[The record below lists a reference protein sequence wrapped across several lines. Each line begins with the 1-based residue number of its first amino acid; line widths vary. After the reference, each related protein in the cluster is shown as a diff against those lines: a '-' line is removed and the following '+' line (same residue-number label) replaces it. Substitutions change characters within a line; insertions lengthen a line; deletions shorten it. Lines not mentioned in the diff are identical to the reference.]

1 MPRCVR
7 GLVREFATVVSVGE
21 ESSRCSRLREG
32 GENAGKRPNLGD
44 AACGGTIRGLVV
56 WSGTLTSFL
65 RYSQPVVS
73 GKGVGM
79 NRVRAVI
86 VLILLI
92 MLAVTLGGAFWTRGV
107 MTYLPFLQARKG
119 NWTGAYVPHGIVDQ
133 RPWQTAATLG
143 ALAQSAEEKELAR
156 EAERLADHEVDQAF
170 SQSLRQASLAK
181 PNLSGKALALQ
192 QRVNELQEIIKNDQ
206 ARIASLTAGA
216 GPKTVGAVS
225 NGSDLEIAK
234 AQLGLDQTE
243 LADSLEDFARES
255 GDRRVVL
262 QQELAARQAAMKQYR
277 DRASTDNGQ
286 TAVATAEQYTT
297 LAQQL
302 STWRSLRN
310 RKQLIAQ
317 AGQLASA
324 DVAALTEDQA
334 RLKTEAA
341 GLGAKSVGESSSE
354 RIERL
359 RQIGAQ
365 QNIQSILDDRLG
377 AQQQLVALYRRWGEQ
392 VEIQRRI
399 VVHLIL
405 QSLAWIAAI
414 SIMVILAGGALQLG
428 LEKMVRD
435 PRQKQTLKT
444 VLNLGMQLVGL
455 LLILLT
461 IFGVP
466 RQTPT
471 ILGLATAGLTVVFQ
485 DFILAF
491 CGWFVLMGPNGVR
504 VRDWVE
510 IDGVGGEVVQLGLFR
525 TWLLE
530 TGNWTASGHPTGRR
544 VSFLNG
550 YAIRGKYFNFS
561 TVGQWMWDEIKVSVP
576 PGTDIHALLNGIYEA
591 TVKTTE
597 ADAKMAEME
606 WKRVTHEEGSPQFS
620 AMPSVNLRPGG
631 AGVDIVIRYIT
642 RAGVRLETRNHLFAM
657 IVELMQGVSKGDR
670 SLAPPS
676 RYGNLKG

>member
-1 MPRCVR
+1 
-7 GLVREFATVVSVGE
+7 
-21 ESSRCSRLREG
+21 
-32 GENAGKRPNLGD
+32 
-44 AACGGTIRGLVV
+44 
-56 WSGTLTSFL
+56 
-65 RYSQPVVS
+65 
-73 GKGVGM
+73 
-79 NRVRAVI
+79 
-86 VLILLI
+86 
-92 MLAVTLGGAFWTRGV
+92 
-107 MTYLPFLQARKG
+107 
-119 NWTGAYVPHGIVDQ
+119 
-133 RPWQTAATLG
+133 
-143 ALAQSAEEKELAR
+143 
-156 EAERLADHEVDQAF
+156 
-170 SQSLRQASLAK
+170 
-181 PNLSGKALALQ
+181 
-192 QRVNELQEIIKNDQ
+192 
-206 ARIASLTAGA
+206 
-216 GPKTVGAVS
+216 
-225 NGSDLEIAK
+225 LEIAK

-255 GDRRVVL
+255 GDQRVVL

-414 SIMVILAGGALQLG
+414 SIMVILAGWALQLG
-428 LEKMVRD
+428 LEKVVRD

-576 PGTDIHALLNGIYEA
+576 PGTDIHALLKGIYEA

-657 IVELMQGVSKGDR
+657 IVELMQGVSKEDR
-670 SLAPPS
+670 SLARPS

>member
-1 MPRCVR
+1 
-7 GLVREFATVVSVGE
+7 
-21 ESSRCSRLREG
+21 
-32 GENAGKRPNLGD
+32 
-44 AACGGTIRGLVV
+44 
-56 WSGTLTSFL
+56 
-65 RYSQPVVS
+65 
-73 GKGVGM
+73 M
-79 NRVRAVI
+79 NRARTVI

-92 MLAVTLGGAFWTRGV
+92 VLAVTLAGAFLTRGV
-107 MTYLPFLQARKG
+107 MTYLPFLQVRKG

-133 RPWQTAATLG
+133 RPWQTAATLA
-143 ALAQSAEEKELAR
+143 ALAQSAEERELAR

-206 ARIASLTAGA
+206 ARIASLSAAAGTKTAGA
-216 GPKTVGAVS
+216 VS
-225 NGSDLEIAK
+225 SASDLEIAK
-234 AQLGLDQTE
+234 TQLSLDQSE
-243 LADSLEDFARES
+243 LTDSLEDLARES
-255 GDRRVVL
+255 GDQRIKL

-277 DRASTDNGQ
+277 DNASKDDGQ
-286 TAVATAEQYTT
+286 TAVASAEQYKTF
-297 LAQQL
+297 AQQL

-317 AGQLASA
+317 AEQLARA
-324 DVAALTEDQA
+324 DVAALTGDQA
-334 RLKTEAA
+334 SLKTEAA
-341 GLGAKSVGESSSE
+341 ALSDKAVGESSSE

-359 RQIGAQ
+359 RQLSAQ
-365 QNIQSILDDRLG
+365 QNIQSILNDRLG
-377 AQQQLVALYRRWGEQ
+377 AQQQLVALYGRWGQQ
-392 VEIQRRI
+392 VEIQQKI

-414 SIMVILAGGALQLG
+414 SILVILAGWALQLA
-428 LEKMVRD
+428 LEKFVRD

-444 VLNLGMQLVGL
+444 VLNLGTQLVGL

-466 RQTPT
+466 RQMPT

-504 VRDWVE
+504 VRDWIE

-530 TGNWTASGHPTGRR
+530 TGNWTANGHPTGRR

-561 TVGQWMWDEIKVSVP
+561 TVGQWMWDEIKVSIP
-576 PGTDIHALLNGIYEA
+576 PGTDIHPLLKGIYEA

-620 AMPSVNLRPGG
+620 AMPSVNLRPAG

-642 RAGVRLETRNHLFAM
+642 RAGVRVETRNQLFAM
-657 IVELMQGVSKGDR
+657 IVELMQGVSKEDR
-670 SLAPPS
+670 KLAPLS
-676 RYGNLKG
+676 QQGD